1 MALSILAVSFF
12 GLLVFGVPVA
22 FAIGLSA
29 VATILYEGLPL
40 AVVFQR
46 MTAGMNIFSF
56 LAIPFFVF
64 AGELMLHG
72 GVADRIVQLAKNA
85 VGHIRGGLGMAN
97 VVACTL
103 FGGVSGSPVADVSAT
118 GAVMIPMM
126 KREGYD
132 ADYAVNVT
140 THAALVGALMPTSH
154 NMIIYSLAAGG
165 KVSIAALI
173 LAGLLPA
180 AVLTVCMLVAAYW
193 VARVRGYPAGIYPGF
208 QAVLRSAASAIPGL
222 FVMVIIIVGIL
233 SGVFTAT
240 ESAAVAVLYAMFL
253 GIFVYRSLGVSQLV
267 KAAAK
272 AVKTTGIV
280 LLLIGVSNTFGYLIS
295 LYDAAQQTGDA
306 LSSIASSPW
315 VIFFLVN
322 LILFVLGTFLDMAA
336 TILICTPIFLPICQ
350 AYGMDPVQFGMV
362 MLINCALGLNTPPVG
377 TTQFVGCA
385 IGEISI
391 GEVMKT
397 ILPFYTALIVALFV
411 VTYVPAFSLALP
423 RYFLGH

>member
-1 MALSILAVSFF
+1 MALTILSVAFF
-12 GLLVFGVPVA
+12 GLLVLGVPVA

-29 VATILYEGLPL
+29 VATVLYEGLPL

-46 MTAGMNIFSF
+46 MIAGMNIFSF

-72 GVADRIVQLAKNA
+72 GVADRIVAFAKNM

-97 VVACTL
+97 VLACTL

-180 AVLTVCMLVAAYW
+180 VVLTICMLVAAYL
-193 VARVRGYPAGIYPGF
+193 VAIKRGYPAGIFPGF
-208 QAVLRSAASAIPGL
+208 DAVLRSGAAAIPGL
-222 FVMVIIIVGIL
+222 FVVAIIIVGIL
-233 SGVFTAT
+233 KGIFTAT
-240 ESAAVAVLYAMFL
+240 EAASVAVVYAMFL
-253 GIFVYRSLGVSQLV
+253 GFFFYRSLGPRQLI

-295 LYDAAQQTGDA
+295 LYDVAQQTGDA
-306 LSSIASSPW
+306 LASISTSPW
-315 VIFFLVN
+315 MVFFWVN
-322 LILFVLGTFLDMAA
+322 FILFVLGTFLDMAA

-350 AYGMDPVQFGMV
+350 HYGMDPVQFGMV

-397 ILPFYTALIVALFV
+397 ILPFYAALIAALFA